1 MVVLETAGTVTL
13 PFRRFAGDV
22 VLRSR
27 AFARTRNVLGQA
39 LGKTQSTPII
49 GNNLVSCLFIH
60 AAGSDYTAN
69 DPVPG
74 ANSNLRW
81 RANRP
86 DPNREFTVDILD
98 DNTPEPVEYLEVV
111 LTCDGNENCYIPQSV
126 YRITIIDDQGSIIYI
141 SVMKLVYL
149 LTLVCY

>member
-13 PFRRFAGDV
+13 PFRRFTGHV

-27 AFARTRNVLGQA
+27 AFARTRDVLQGQA
-39 LGKTQSTPII
+39 KGKTQSTPII
-49 GNNLVSCLFIH
+49 ANNLVSCLFIH
-60 AAGSDYTAN
+60 AADSDYTAV
-69 DPVPG
+69 DPG

-86 DPNREFTVDILD
+86 DPNIEFMVVILD
-98 DNTPEPVEYLEVV
+98 DNVPEPVEYLEVV

-126 YRITIIDDQGSIIYI
+126 YRITIIDEQGRCR
-141 SVMKLVYL
+141 L
-149 LTLVCY
+149 LA

>member
-1 MVVLETAGTVTL
+1 MDLVVLETDGTVTL

-27 AFARTRNVLGQA
+27 AFARTRDVPGQA

-49 GNNLVSCLFIH
+49 ASNLVSCLFIH

-69 DPVPG
+69 DPAPG

-81 RANRP
+81 QTVRA
-86 DPNREFTVDILD
+86 DPNREFMVVILD
-98 DNTPEPVEYLEVV
+98 DDVPETVEYLEVV
-111 LTCDGNENCYIPQSV
+111 LTCDGIENCYIPQSV
-126 YRITIIDDQGSIIYI
+126 YRITIIDDQGRCR
-141 SVMKLVYL
+141 L
-149 LTLVCY
+149 LA